1 MVKTGPEEKAE
12 VLAAFRGARTVF
24 QPIVDLHAWRI
35 SGFEALARFA
45 DGAPPPVW
53 LARADAVGAREQM
66 EIVLIE
72 SAIRAAEVLP
82 AGLSVAYNA
91 SGGTMLRPELHAL
104 FTGHDRPWGLELE
117 ERRTTANLRKVRAT
131 VTRLGGTLYV
141 DDAGAASA
149 DETRVATLRPD
160 VVKIDRDLFW
170 RIIEAN
176 EQPLML
182 LGGLFATAR
191 ATGAK
196 VLVEGVSDAPRLD
209 LARALGADYAQGY
222 YVGVPTPP
230 EEIPALLAELHR
242 RIGVDAPGL

>member
-1 MVKTGPEEKAE
+1 MIRNGQEDKAE
-12 VLAAFRGARTVF
+12 VLAAFRSARIVF

-53 LARADAVGAREQM
+53 LGRADAVGAREQM

-72 SAIRAAEVLP
+72 SAIRAAHALP
-82 AGLSVAYNA
+82 AGLAVAYNA

-104 FTGHDRPWGLELE
+104 FADHDRPWGLELE

-131 VTRLGGTLYV
+131 VTRLGGSLYV

-149 DETRVATLRPD
+149 DESRVATLRPD

-176 EQPLML
+176 DEPLVL
-182 LGGLFATAR
+182 LGGLLATAR

-196 VLVEGVSDAPRLD
+196 VLVEGVSDAPRLE
-209 LARALGADYAQGY
+209 LARALGADYAQGF

-230 EEIPALLAELHR
+230 EDIPALFAELHR
-242 RIGVDAPGL
+242 RVGMNAPGL